1 MFPRLAELTE
11 IHIGFLKSL
20 KEKQRLAANNNNGI
34 VDSIADLLLDQFSS
48 INAQRL
54 KSAYGEFC
62 SRHRDALD
70 VYKVLEKD
78 PAFFNFIKHCQVSEF
93 KNSMTDNNYIMII
106 FIIGQS
112 FVEKKRYSRVCV
124 VCHSKTNQVSLIN

>member
-11 IHIGFLKSL
+11 IHIRFLEKL
-20 KEKQRLAANNNNGI
+20 KEKQRSAAIYNNGI
-34 VDSIADLLLDQFSS
+34 VDSIADLLLDQFSN

-54 KSAYGEFC
+54 KSSYGEFC

-78 PAFFNFIKHCQVSEF
+78 PAFFNFMKYCQVSEF
-93 KNSMTDNNYIMII
+93 KNYMILNFNNCWSTI
-106 FIIGQS
+106 
-112 FVEKKRYSRVCV
+112 
-124 VCHSKTNQVSLIN
+124 

>member
-11 IHIGFLKSL
+11 IHLGFLKNL
-20 KEKQRLAANNNNGI
+20 KEKQRKAAVENGGV

-70 VYKVLEKD
+70 VYKMLEKD
-78 PAFFNFIKHCQVSEF
+78 PGFFNFIKHCQVSF
-93 KNSMTDNNYIMII
+93 DYFT
-106 FIIGQS
+106 
-112 FVEKKRYSRVCV
+112 C
-124 VCHSKTNQVSLIN
+124 

>member
-11 IHIGFLKSL
+11 IHIGFLKNL
-20 KEKQRLAANNNNGI
+20 KEKQRLAALNNGGI
-34 VDSIADLLLDQFSS
+34 VDSIADLLIDQFSN

-78 PAFFNFIKHCQVSEF
+78 PAFFNFIKHCQVSR
-93 KNSMTDNNYIMII
+93 KI
-106 FIIGQS
+106 
-112 FVEKKRYSRVCV
+112 K
-124 VCHSKTNQVSLIN
+124 

>member
-20 KEKQRLAANNNNGI
+20 KEKQLSAAINNNGI
-34 VDSIADLLLDQFSS
+34 VDSIADLLLDQFSN

-54 KSAYGEFC
+54 KSSYGEFC

-78 PAFFNFIKHCQVSEF
+78 PAFFIFFKHRQISEYT
-93 KNSMTDNNYIMII
+93 NWMI
-106 FIIGQS
+106 
-112 FVEKKRYSRVCV
+112 
-124 VCHSKTNQVSLIN
+124 LITAALHNDYLNCYWLILR

>member
-1 MFPRLAELTE
+1 MFVDGLQKHFQLGDKVYRMFPRLAELTE

-20 KEKQRLAANNNNGI
+20 KEKQRLAAIHNGGI
-34 VDSIADLLLDQFSS
+34 VDSIADLLLDQFSN

-54 KSAYGEFC
+54 KSSYGEFC

-78 PAFFNFIKHCQVSEF
+78 PAFFNFIKHCQVNEL
-93 KNSMTDNNYIMII
+93 KNII
-106 FIIGQS
+106 ILLII
-112 FVEKKRYSRVCV
+112 
-124 VCHSKTNQVSLIN
+124 I

>member
-20 KEKQRLAANNNNGI
+20 KEKQCSAAINNNGI
-34 VDSIADLLLDQFSS
+34 VDSIADLLLDQFSN

-54 KSAYGEFC
+54 KSSYGEFC

-78 PAFFNFIKHCQVSEF
+78 PAFFNFIKHCQVSEY
-93 KNSMTDNNYIMII
+93 KNCMTLITASLQIDYICYRPIL
-106 FIIGQS
+106 
-112 FVEKKRYSRVCV
+112 C
-124 VCHSKTNQVSLIN
+124 

>member
-11 IHIGFLKSL
+11 IHIAFLKNL
-20 KEKQRLAANNNNGI
+20 KEKQRLAILSNDGI
-34 VDSIADLLLDQFSS
+34 VDSIADLLLDQFSNL
-48 INAQRL
+48 NAQRL

-78 PAFFNFIKHCQVSEF
+78 PAFFNFIKHCQVSDVTKYF
-93 KNSMTDNNYIMII
+93 GSV
-106 FIIGQS
+106 F
-112 FVEKKRYSRVCV
+112 
-124 VCHSKTNQVSLIN
+124 L